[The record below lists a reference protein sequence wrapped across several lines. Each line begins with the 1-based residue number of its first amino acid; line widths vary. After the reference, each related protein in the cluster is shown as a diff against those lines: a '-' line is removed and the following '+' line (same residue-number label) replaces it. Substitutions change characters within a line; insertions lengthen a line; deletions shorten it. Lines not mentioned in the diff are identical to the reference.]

1 MYRLIAALVVLLIAF
16 AVYRRYYSSKDPTED
31 PEWVRRMNEIFTLLD
46 VNDDGYVS
54 LEDWMLWVENVE
66 KDISP
71 DSKLVDRLRKSM
83 EEFCGPRGIG
93 LTSGMKITRDKFVR
107 DIMVRFAA
115 AEGSKKLR
123 EDTLV
128 FQMCNAWY
136 DIVDTT
142 YDGMVTIDEYKK
154 AMKARN
160 YVESVAEETFKLLD
174 KDQDGKI
181 ERSKLI
187 ESEFH
192 FWFSTNGTPEKK
204 VSLGILTHLSHHR
217 RLNKFRMNTDWVYR
231 MNEVFKVVD
240 ISKKGY
246 ITVEDWELWID
257 NIERD
262 ISPDPTL
269 VAKLR
274 KSLREFCGAEG
285 IGLTPGKKATL
296 EEFLNDLMPKFSAAQ
311 GDMKLRG
318 ESLLYQLN
326 QDWFNIVDTANDG
339 IWVTLDGYKKV
350 MKACNFDDSAAEA
363 TFQLL
368 DKENVGKVERSKL
381 IEMEF
386 NFWFTPGHQESKGMF
401 GDTFELK

>member
-1 MYRLIAALVVLLIAF
+1 MCIRD
-16 AVYRRYYSSKDPTED
+16 S
-31 PEWVRRMNEIFTLLD
+31 
-46 VNDDGYVS
+46 DDGYVS
-54 LEDWMLWVENVE
+54 LEDWMLWVENIE

-93 LTSGMKITRDKFVR
+93 LTSGMKITRDIFVK
-107 DIMVRFAA
+107 DIMVRFAV

-123 EDTLV
+123 KDTLV
-128 FQMCNAWY
+128 FQMCDAWY
-136 DIVDTT
+136 DVVDTT
-142 YDGMVTIDEYKK
+142 DDGMVTIDEYKK

-160 YVESVAEETFKLLD
+160 YDESVAEEAFTLLD
-174 KDQDGKI
+174 KDKDGKV
-181 ERSKLI
+181 ERFKMI

-204 VSLGILTHLSHHR
+204 VSLGILTHLSDHR
-217 RLNKFRMNTDWVYR
+217 TLSKFRTNTDWEYR
-231 MNEVFKVVD
+231 MKEVFKLVD
-240 ISKKGY
+240 ISKRGY
-246 ITVEDWELWID
+246 ITLEDWELWID

-262 ISPDPTL
+262 VSPDPTL

-285 IGLTPGKKATL
+285 IGLTPGKKSTL
-296 EEFLNDLMPKFSAAQ
+296 EDFVNDLMPKFSAAQ
-311 GDMKLRG
+311 GEKG
-318 ESLLYQLN
+318 QSLLRQLN
-326 QDWFNIVDTANDG
+326 EDWYNIVDTTKDG
-339 IWVTLDGYKKV
+339 IWVTLDGYKKI
-350 MKACNFDDSAAEA
+350 MKACNFDDSVAEA

-368 DKENVGKVERSKL
+368 DKENVGKVKRDKL

-386 NFWFTPGHQESKGMF
+386 EFWFSLERQESKGMF